1 MSVFFPSVSIVIH
14 GSNKCPHSHP
24 RLSPSPSIIQSFILS
39 IASIMGKPQV
49 PHLWG
54 QLGWDWGAAA
64 AMKGYLHL
72 NDCWWDGDG
81 MILPHFL
88 MRTEHMNWDSWG
100 DWWSRFIGE
109 RNKLLFVC
117 CCDYWHAAVVAVTI
131 LSAVCQVNSCC
142 CPAVAGAVCIMFMF
156 VIIVSTGLT
165 IYDARPSPPACNGK
179 SRNANANDRRS
190 WYNVCS
196 KLRHIIFTQ

>member
-39 IASIMGKPQV
+39 MASIMGKPLV
-49 PHLWG
+49 RTAWLG
-54 QLGWDWGAAA
+54 LGWGGAA

-117 CCDYWHAAVVAVTI
+117 LLLWLLTCCCCCCCH
-131 LSAVCQVNSCC
+131 SACSLPSIFLLLSCC
-142 CPAVAGAVCIMFMF
+142 CWYCLHYVYVCHHCVHWIDN
-156 VIIVSTGLT
+156 LW
-165 IYDARPSPPACNGK
+165 RPPVPT
-179 SRNANANDRRS
+179 RM
-190 WYNVCS
+190 
-196 KLRHIIFTQ
+196 

>member
-39 IASIMGKPQV
+39 MASIMGKPLV
-49 PHLWG
+49 RTAWLG
-54 QLGWDWGAAA
+54 LGWGGAA

-117 CCDYWHAAVVAVTI
+117 LLLWLLT
-131 LSAVCQVNSCC
+131 CC
-142 CPAVAGAVCIMFMF
+142 CWQFMTPAHPHPHVMASQEMRMPMIGGADIMCALNWG
-156 VIIVSTGLT
+156 I
-165 IYDARPSPPACNGK
+165 
-179 SRNANANDRRS
+179 
-190 WYNVCS
+190 
-196 KLRHIIFTQ
+196 